1 MRLRDRPVLTRVF
14 ASTLEFVPD
23 AGSCY
28 IAGISVE
35 ERSSDSQ
42 RLKGAS
48 DISFVEI
55 TNQAEASFE
64 LSRNGVSSVCQLRS
78 RRQLVEFW
86 DSVSELV
93 VYLDITGLDYHIW
106 APLLRTSLECK
117 KRVRVVYVEP
127 QIYRASENPIEG
139 EFFDLSEKIRGI
151 SPLPGFATL
160 DETDDERVCFVP
172 LLGFQGTRLA
182 YVVEQVQPPGGN
194 IYPIVGLPGFRAEY
208 PFHAFHAN
216 QIVLQSTK
224 AWRNLSFVAANCPFA
239 LYYTLQDIAAKF
251 PRYVL
256 KIAPI
261 GTKPHALGALLFALA
276 NPDRVEIVF
285 DHPIRKANSTLG
297 TARLMVY
304 DVGALLAG
312 YLPPSRCA

>member
-182 YVVEQVQPPGGN
+182 YVVEQVQPPRREH
-194 IYPIVGLPGFRAEY
+194 LPYRR
-208 PFHAFHAN
+208 
-216 QIVLQSTK
+216 I
-224 AWRNLSFVAANCPFA
+224 
-239 LYYTLQDIAAKF
+239 
-251 PRYVL
+251 
-256 KIAPI
+256 
-261 GTKPHALGALLFALA
+261 
-276 NPDRVEIVF
+276 
-285 DHPIRKANSTLG
+285 
-297 TARLMVY
+297 ARL
-304 DVGALLAG
+304 
-312 YLPPSRCA
+312 SC